1 MAAPLST
8 TIALDLGTTSIKA
21 GLLDD
26 NGELARIISRP
37 APEITVNGG
46 QYESDALAYL
56 ATANLLLQEC
66 VAYADSHPSLGLC
79 CQRSSFLIWD
89 QTSGTPV
96 TRLISWQDNRGAISC
111 AALQAEEAI
120 IRKLTGLR
128 LAPYYFAPKV
138 RLLLQEHPEWR
149 AGLEQGDLLIGTLDS
164 FLIWRWSDGRY
175 HQTDVSMAARTLL
188 MDIRSRQ
195 WSQTLCDL
203 FDIPLPILPKI
214 LPSSDLNL
222 PLNNGCILQSSVAD
236 QSAALIAGVGMNR
249 SDALVNLGT
258 GGFVICYVPEQQ
270 SAATDGYLQTLVYQ
284 DSSRKTH
291 IAAEGTLNS
300 IAVALAPYPFKKCRI
315 ENLAASD
322 TIFCIAEP
330 SGIGAPYFRDIPG
343 IVFSKPVEHLTKHQV
358 ACLLLEAII
367 FRVTRILHDF
377 QRLYGINRIY
387 LSGGLAELPVLQQ
400 GIALCS
406 GLEVYRLQ
414 QKDSSLQGAAI
425 LAAGLPAANN
435 AQAFKVQIPG
445 NSGVLRDKYE
455 HWKIWFDTFL
465 NT

>member
-1 MAAPLST
+1 MAAPLSA

-26 NGELARIISRP
+26 NGELIRIISRP
-37 APEITVNGG
+37 APEITVNVGH
-46 QYESDALAYL
+46 YESDALAYL
-56 ATANLLLQEC
+56 AAANRLLEEC
-66 VAYADSHPSLGLC
+66 IAYADSNPSLGLC

-89 QTSGTPV
+89 QAGGTPV
-96 TRLISWQDNRGAISC
+96 TRLISWQDNRGAVSC
-111 AALQAEEAI
+111 AALQSEEAM

-128 LAPYYFAPKV
+128 LTPYYFAPKV
-138 RLLLQEHPEWR
+138 RLLLQENPEWR

-164 FLIWRWSDGRY
+164 FLIWHWSDGCHY
-175 HQTDVSMAARTLL
+175 QTDVSMAARTLL

-195 WSQTLCDL
+195 WSQTLCEL
-203 FDIPLPILPKI
+203 FDIPLQILPKI
-214 LPSSDLNL
+214 LPSSGLNL
-222 PLNNGCILQSSVAD
+222 PLNNGCILQASVAD
-236 QSAALIAGVGMNR
+236 QSAALIASVSMDR

-258 GGFVICYVPEQQ
+258 GGFVICYVPEQRCAV
-270 SAATDGYLQTLVYQ
+270 SDGYLQTLVYQ
-284 DSSRKTH
+284 DSSRRTH
-291 IAAEGTLNS
+291 IAAEGTINS
-300 IAVALAPYPFKKCRI
+300 IAAALAPYPFKECRM
-315 ENLAASD
+315 EDMAASGN
-322 TIFCIAEP
+322 IFCIAEP

-343 IVFSKPVEHLTKHQV
+343 IVFSKPVEYLTKQQV

-377 QRLYGINRIY
+377 QRLYGIKRIH
-387 LSGGLAELPVLQQ
+387 LSGGLAELPVLHQ

-425 LAAGLPAANN
+425 LAAGLPTINI
-435 AQAFKVQIPG
+435 QAFKVQIPV
-445 NSGVLRDKYE
+445 NSEALQDKYE

>member
-1 MAAPLST
+1 MAALLSA
-8 TIALDLGTTSIKA
+8 TIGLDLGTTSIKT

-26 NGELARIISRP
+26 NGELTRIISHP
-37 APEITVNGG
+37 APEIIVNGG
-46 QYESDALAYL
+46 RYESDALAYL
-56 ATANLLLQEC
+56 AAVNRLLEEC
-66 VAYADSHPSLGLC
+66 VAYAGSNPSLGLC

-89 QTSGTPV
+89 QASGTPV
-96 TRLISWQDNRGAISC
+96 TRLISWQDNRGAVSC
-111 AALQAEEAI
+111 KVLQAEETG

-128 LAPYYFAPKV
+128 LTPYYFAPKV

-164 FLIWRWSDGRY
+164 FLIWHWSDGRY

-188 MDIRSRQ
+188 MDIRNRQ

-203 FDIPLPILPKI
+203 FDIPLQILPKI

-222 PLNNGCILQSSVAD
+222 PLNNGCILQASVAD
-236 QSAALIAGVGMNR
+236 QSAALIASVSMDWP
-249 SDALVNLGT
+249 DALVNLGT
-258 GGFVICYVPEQQ
+258 GGFVICYIPEPQ
-270 SAATDGYLQTLVYQ
+270 SAATEGYLQTLVYQ
-284 DSSRKTH
+284 DSSRRTH
-291 IAAEGTLNS
+291 IAAEGTINS
-300 IAVALAPYPFKKCRI
+300 IAATLAPYPFNECRV
-315 ENLAASD
+315 EDLAVSD
-322 TIFCIAEP
+322 NIFCIAEP

-343 IVFSKPVEHLTKHQV
+343 IVFSQPVEHLTKHQV

-377 QRLYGINRIY
+377 QRLYGIKRIH

-414 QKDSSLQGAAI
+414 QKDSSLQGAAM
-425 LAAGLPAANN
+425 LAADLPADNIK
-435 AQAFKVQIPG
+435 AFKVQIPG
-445 NSGVLRDKYE
+445 SSETLRDKYE